1 MNKLLDEL
9 VRNSYLNQSF
19 TNEPKVLP
27 RYISNLAPP
36 IISVLIQ
43 ALESLITLAEQAKDE
58 VEADS
63 EYEMVRTRKSNKSL
77 QSNMSDATE
86 DRTVRS
92 RHSMEP
98 SGMNSGDDFEDSGK
112 GKTLQIIG
120 GTSGGPSVKGL

>member
-1 MNKLLDEL
+1 M
-9 VRNSYLNQSF
+9 
-19 TNEPKVLP
+19 LP
-27 RYISNLAPP
+27 RYISNLVPP
-36 IISVLIQ
+36 IISVFIQ

-98 SGMNSGDDFEDSGK
+98 SGMNSGDDFEDSGM
-112 GKTLQIIG
+112 GKHI
-120 GTSGGPSVKGL
+120 